1 MALSQRIKELRE
13 KANMSQKD
21 LAAKIGVTPGAVAH
35 WELGHKKPSL
45 DNVFR
50 LAVAFN
56 LTVAELFS
64 P

>member
-13 KANMSQKD
+13 LCGMSQKD
-21 LAAKIGVTPGAVAH
+21 LAGKIGVNPSAVAH
-35 WELGHKKPSL
+35 WELGTKKPSL
-45 DNVFR
+45 DNVYKI
-50 LAVAFN
+50 ADAFD